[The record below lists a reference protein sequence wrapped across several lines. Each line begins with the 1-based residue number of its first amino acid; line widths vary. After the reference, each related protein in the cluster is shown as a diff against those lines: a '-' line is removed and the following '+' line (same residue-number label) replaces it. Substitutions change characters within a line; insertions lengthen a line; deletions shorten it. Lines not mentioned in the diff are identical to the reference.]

1 MGRVHISHTSKGK
14 HESEG
19 SCTQIPKKSLAE
31 ALRSTTTICQVF
43 VFAEE
48 VEGGTPSFLKSPL
61 QVAYELQLFRKN
73 TSFSGF
79 PGSKM
84 LPSAVCSVAGTESS
98 LCPSLAGTLLWCH
111 IPDGGQGRRV
121 WRGTT
126 PTQPIDAAKTCERSG
141 GPPLATTN
149 KCLPLSGWPAPML
162 APRCRAETW

>member
-1 MGRVHISHTSKGK
+1 MGRFDMARTSKAK

-19 SCTQIPKKSLAE
+19 SRTQLPKKSLAE
-31 ALRSTTTICQVF
+31 ALRSTTAICQVF

-98 LCPSLAGTLLWCH
+98 LRPSPAGALLRCH
-111 IPDGGQGRRV
+111 IPGGGQSWGV

-126 PTQPIDAAKTCERSG
+126 PIQPIDASKTCERSG
-141 GPPLATTN
+141 HPPLATAN
-149 KCLPLSGWPAPML
+149 ERLPLSG
-162 APRCRAETW
+162 

>member
-1 MGRVHISHTSKGK
+1 MGRFHIARTSEVK

-19 SCTQIPKKSLAE
+19 SCTQLPKKSLAQ

-98 LCPSLAGTLLWCH
+98 LRPSPADALLRCH
-111 IPDGGQGRRV
+111 VPGSGQGR
-121 WRGTT
+121 GGL
-126 PTQPIDAAKTCERSG
+126 ERDNSY
-141 GPPLATTN
+141 
-149 KCLPLSGWPAPML
+149 PAH
-162 APRCRAETW
+162 RCCKDLREVRSSSINHRK